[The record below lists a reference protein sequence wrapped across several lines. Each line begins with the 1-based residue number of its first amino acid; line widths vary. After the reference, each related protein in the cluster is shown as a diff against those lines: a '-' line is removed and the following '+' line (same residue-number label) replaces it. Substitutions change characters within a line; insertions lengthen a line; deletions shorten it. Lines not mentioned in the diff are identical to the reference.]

1 MSQTGASPT
10 LPTSLPQAKPALARK
25 CSHSPSFA
33 LANCRNPQLSAHNAR
48 ERDRG
53 SPLSLSLSCL
63 VLLPVSD
70 PLLDY
75 SLLPTPAPPALQAN
89 RCTEIGSAYPPCLSL
104 IQHPASSRVRSEPPR
119 PATMVTSVA
128 LLVLGA
134 SFPLG
139 TGLVI
144 DAVAHLFQVSP
155 MWGAFWTKV
164 TGRARGAAALG
175 STSTSQKRR
184 LGLAATLAW
193 MQALAAVM
201 QLANQAMNTA
211 LITVPASDLA
221 LPCVQSMLVSSFWF
235 IIFQTIAVSV
245 VIVRAT
251 GMLPNV
257 VVAAGRDRAAA
268 ALWRRPRKVAR
279 AILFSLL
286 ALSIGFQLHSGI
298 TKAVTVDAN
307 TGLCA
312 TIYPWTN
319 NVAKLVMVL
328 VYILVSLALIVPLMQ
343 HLQRLRDHAPF
354 ISAAAIAANSGSTAA
369 PNSKVASVSAT
380 GGSPG
385 IAARRASTGTAL
397 ASSSPGAPAAS
408 SHAPT
413 MALVEA
419 ILHDQALRFALV
431 VVCYLLTALLSI
443 AGAWPA
449 NLSVVSFTLQN
460 YLCML
465 TATARVTTVRP
476 GMSAAAA
483 AAAAPSNSTGGTG
496 QGSSTGGNASVGA
509 AAITK
514 SNTIKRGSAA
524 GSMLAGL
531 VAPRGSVG
539 GVRDSRTLAPSMGDV
554 AAASAL
560 VTGVVKSTVKLAL
573 DESRGR

>member
-1 MSQTGASPT
+1 
-10 LPTSLPQAKPALARK
+10 
-25 CSHSPSFA
+25 
-33 LANCRNPQLSAHNAR
+33 
-48 ERDRG
+48 
-53 SPLSLSLSCL
+53 
-63 VLLPVSD
+63 
-70 PLLDY
+70 
-75 SLLPTPAPPALQAN
+75 
-89 RCTEIGSAYPPCLSL
+89 
-104 IQHPASSRVRSEPPR
+104 
-119 PATMVTSVA
+119 MVTPIA

-139 TGLVI
+139 AGLVF
-144 DAVAHLFQVSP
+144 DAIAHLFQVSP
-155 MWGAFWTKV
+155 AWGAFWTKV

-211 LITVPASDLA
+211 LITVPASNLA

-257 VVAAGRDRAAA
+257 IVAAGGDRAAA
-268 ALWRRPRKVAR
+268 VLWRRPRKVAR
-279 AILFSLL
+279 VVLLSLL

-298 TKAVTVDAN
+298 TKAVAIDAN
-307 TGLCA
+307 TELCA

-319 NVAKLVMVL
+319 NAAKLVMVL
-328 VYILVSLALIVPLMQ
+328 VYVLVSLALIVPLTQ
-343 HLQRLRDHAPF
+343 HLQRLRDHAPALLSAVTPA
-354 ISAAAIAANSGSTAA
+354 SAAANSNSTAA
-369 PNSKVASVSAT
+369 PNSKVTAPVSAT
-380 GGSPG
+380 GGSSG
-385 IAARRASTGTAL
+385 IAARRASTGTTL
-397 ASSSPGAPAAS
+397 ATSSPGAAAAS

-431 VVCYLLTALLSI
+431 VVCYLLTAVLSI

-539 GVRDSRTLAPSMGDV
+539 CVRESRTLAPSMGEV
-554 AAASAL
+554 AAASAP
-560 VTGVVKSTVKLAL
+560 VTGVAKSTVKLAL
-573 DESRGR
+573 DE

>member
-1 MSQTGASPT
+1 M
-10 LPTSLPQAKPALARK
+10 PTS
-25 CSHSPSFA
+25 
-33 LANCRNPQLSAHNAR
+33 
-48 ERDRG
+48 
-53 SPLSLSLSCL
+53 
-63 VLLPVSD
+63 
-70 PLLDY
+70 
-75 SLLPTPAPPALQAN
+75 
-89 RCTEIGSAYPPCLSL
+89 I
-104 IQHPASSRVRSEPPR
+104 
-119 PATMVTSVA
+119 A

-134 SFPLG
+134 SLPLG
-139 TGLVI
+139 ASLVI

-155 MWGAFWTKV
+155 GWGAFWTKV
-164 TGRARGAAALG
+164 TGRARGAATLG

-201 QLANQAMNTA
+201 QLANQGMFTV
-211 LITVPASDLA
+211 LVTVPASDLA
-221 LPCVQSMLVSSFWF
+221 LPCVESMLVSSFWF

-279 AILFSLL
+279 AVLFSLL
-286 ALSIGFQLHSGI
+286 SISIGFQLHSGI
-298 TKAVTVDAN
+298 TKAVTVDAE

-319 NVAKLVMVL
+319 NAAKLVMVL
-328 VYILVSLALIVPLMQ
+328 VYVLVSLALIVPLTQ
-343 HLQRLRDHAPF
+343 HLQRLRDHAPALL
-354 ISAAAIAANSGSTAA
+354 SAATPAATAANSNSTAA
-369 PNSKVASVSAT
+369 PNSKVAPTSAT
-380 GGSPG
+380 GSPG
-385 IAARRASTGTAL
+385 ITARRASTGTAL
-397 ASSSPGAPAAS
+397 AASSPGAAAVS
-408 SHAPT
+408 SHATT

-419 ILHDQALRFALV
+419 ILHDQAMRFALV
-431 VVCYLLTALLSI
+431 VLCYLLTAVLSI

-449 NLSVVSFTLQN
+449 SLSVVSFTLQN

-496 QGSSTGGNASVGA
+496 QGSSTGGNASA
-509 AAITK
+509 SAPAITK

-524 GSMLAGL
+524 GSMLTGL

-539 GVRDSRTLAPSMGDV
+539 ASRTLAPSTGDIS
-554 AAASAL
+554 AASAP
-560 VTGVVKSTVKLAL
+560 VGVAKSTGDISTALAPAPVRVAKSTVKMAL
-573 DESRGR
+573 DE